1 MNEPIIPTP
10 PRESILRHRHER
22 NMQILMPVI
31 SAAVLGIILGI
42 IIIYGTIHGGDA
54 ATWAAIATILLVI
67 PIMVVSFLL
76 LVVLSVMVYEAQYLY
91 KLLPT
96 YSGQAQDTVLNVT
109 AQVSH
114 YSELSTEPILMIKTW
129 LSVPG
134 KLFHKDR

>member
-22 NMQILMPVI
+22 NWQILTPIIIVSI
-31 SAAVLGIILGI
+31 VGIILGI
-42 IIIYGTIHGGDA
+42 LIIYGTIHGGDS
-54 ATWAAIATILLVI
+54 ATWAAIATILLVV

-76 LVVLSVMVYEAQYLY
+76 LVVLSLLIYESQMLY
-91 KLLPT
+91 KVLPT

-114 YSELSTEPILMIKTW
+114 YSEKSTEPILMIKTW

-134 KLFHKDR
+134 KVFHKK